1 MQNFSLA
8 VSLVTILLGVTLSI
22 RLLRLAARTRKAPE
36 LAMGLYCALVTTG
49 SLLYAIAFRG
59 GFGVESEAARWLSAA
74 FTLCIGLGAFALAV
88 GVWRIFLPG
97 ERWMTLVVTA
107 AGLWIGAGWLLCI
120 LPGVPVTLGDVTPA
134 NALFLT
140 GRLAVYGV
148 GAFQAFRYARMLQR
162 RAALGLADPLAAHQI
177 RLWGAAWILVAVV
190 GSSTFL
196 VMLVA
201 GREAFAGVLVPSFI
215 SGVNASA
222 WICTWLAFFP
232 PVAYQRWA
240 AGARARAAA

>member
-1 MQNFSLA
+1 MQSVSLA
-8 VSLVTILLGVTLSI
+8 VTLVTILLGVILSI

-36 LAMGLYCALVTTG
+36 LAMGLYCTLVTAG
-49 SLLYAIAFRG
+49 SLLYAAAFRA
-59 GFGVESEAARWLSAA
+59 GFEGENELVRWLSAG

-88 GVWRIFLPG
+88 GIWRIFLPG
-97 ERWMTLVVTA
+97 ERWMKLAVTV
-107 AGLWIGAGWLLCI
+107 AGLWIGAGWLACV
-120 LPGVPVTLGDVTPA
+120 LPGRSVTLGDVTPA
-134 NALFLT
+134 NMLFLS
-140 GRLAVYGV
+140 GRLAVYAF
-148 GAFQAFRYARMLQR
+148 GAFHAFRYARMLER

-177 RLWGAAWILVAVV
+177 RLWGTAWILVAVV

-196 VMLVA
+196 IMDLA
-201 GREAFAGVLVPSFI
+201 GREAFTGVLVPVFV

-240 AGARARAAA
+240 SGASARMAA